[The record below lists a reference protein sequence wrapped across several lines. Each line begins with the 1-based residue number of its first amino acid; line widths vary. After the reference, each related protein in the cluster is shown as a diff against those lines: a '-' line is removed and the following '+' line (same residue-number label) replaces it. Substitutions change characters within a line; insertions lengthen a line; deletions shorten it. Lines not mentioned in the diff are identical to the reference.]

1 MPRRSRGPLARPQS
15 ALRARAAPLPSDRGK
30 IPKKSKQNKET
41 VGGEARFSSHRT
53 RLVASFPPRPK
64 LLKQLRRGPPGK
76 RPQYPAKAAASW
88 GGGGLAD
95 TSARAWGWVG
105 GKTRENAHPPRS
117 APGGGRAGS
126 RRVQGARRGVGR
138 GVGWCPLAQGRG
150 RGGGGAGGGVPGE
163 AADAVWLYC
172 CFCWLPQAA
181 RSSSRRGAEVNVLL
195 PDPGPS
201 PSAAGRALR
210 SSSPPAP
217 APGGEAQPSCPQAFR
232 PRRGGG
238 F

>member
-88 GGGGLAD
+88 GGGSGRHV
-95 TSARAWGWVG
+95 SPGVGVG
-105 GKTRENAHPPRS
+105 GREDSRERPS
-117 APGGGRAGS
+117 AAL
-126 RRVQGARRGVGR
+126 GARRWESGLPPRAGGEAGGGSGR
-138 GVGWCPLAQGRG
+138 GVVPARAGAGPGRG
-150 RGGGGAGGGVPGE
+150 RG
-163 AADAVWLYC
+163 
-172 CFCWLPQAA
+172 
-181 RSSSRRGAEVNVLL
+181 RRRGPGRGGRRGLALLLFLLVAAGCQVFFEEGRRGECPPPGSGAFTLCRRPRAPLLL
-195 PDPGPS
+195 PS
-201 PSAAGRALR
+201 R
-210 SSSPPAP
+210 SG
-217 APGGEAQPSCPQAFR
+217 PGGRGPALVPSGLSA
-232 PRRGGG
+232 
-238 F
+238 